1 MNWDVLDQNLRLESE
16 GKVLGNGVKCFRA
29 RGGGGESDGNT

>member
-29 RGGGGESDGNT
+29 KREKKSEANI